1 MIDTN
6 LLFDEERFVGAKNL
20 VALIE
25 AENGYSQ
32 SLEFCGK
39 SKRPIAR
46 VSREGESN
54 IGGLGEGT
62 LHLVLKNY
70 ISANRE
76 EQEVRF
82 EKKYID
88 VFVDGRAYEVQTRN
102 FSALKSKLDVFLP
115 HFPVTVVYPIV
126 RNKKIA
132 WLDPDT
138 GVLSSFR
145 KSPKKQSV
153 YSIFSELVYLK
164 DYLSRDNLS
173 FCVFEVDTEEIKL
186 LCGKRSR
193 DRKKGSVRLNRT
205 PTALHAV
212 TLFDSYKDFTRLLPP
227 QDCFTVKELA
237 AFGGIDTAAASQCI
251 YCLRHAGL
259 LISEQRKEKEKEKG
273 RGKGNEKIYR
283 RVAFDSMKTITEEPK

>member
-6 LLFDEERFVGAKNL
+6 LVYDEERFVGAKNL
-20 VALIE
+20 VALVE
-25 AENGYSQ
+25 AENGYLQ
-32 SLEFCGK
+32 SLEFCGGA
-39 SKRPIAR
+39 KRPVAHI
-46 VSREGESN
+46 SREGESN

-82 EKKYID
+82 GKKYID

-102 FSALKSKLDVFLP
+102 FSALKSKLDAFLP
-115 HFPVTVVYPIV
+115 YFPVTVVYPVV

-138 GVLSSFR
+138 GERSSFR

-164 DYLSRDNLS
+164 DHLSRDGLS

-205 PTALHAV
+205 PTALHAITV
-212 TLFDSYKDFTRLLPP
+212 FDSYRDFARLLPP
-227 QDCFTVKELA
+227 KEEFTLKELA
-237 AFGGIDTAAASQCI
+237 AYGSIGTPLAAQCV
-251 YCLRHAGL
+251 YCLRHAGM
-259 LISEQRKEKEKEKG
+259 LIPRKGEG
-273 RGKGNEKIYR
+273 REKIYCR
-283 RVAFDSMKTITEEPK
+283 TPVCSTDNKNLSEETV